1 MEYIQKSK
9 EEINIFKFSENKL
22 YTPDTF
28 TKKLKHYVKKLKS
41 VTKSDKINFLSETIG
56 VSLGIDYDKIRA

>member
-1 MEYIQKSK
+1 MEYIHKSK

-28 TKKLKHYVKKLKS
+28 TKKLKYYVKKLKS